1 MANLG
6 DVVTKI
12 RSKNA
17 GPFWIT
23 VDIFCGSDAIFDLVC
38 QRVTPAVVAALT
50 GHEAG
55 AVKRFE
61 MRDLLVLKL
70 SFARHHVQGSRFD
83 RDMHGAQI
91 ATLFAEWDVT

>member
-6 DVVTKI
+6 SEVTKI

-23 VDIFCGSDAIFDLVC
+23 VDIFCGADDVFDMVC
-38 QRVTPAVVAALT
+38 QRVTPILAATLT
-50 GHEAG
+50 GQEAT
-55 AVKRFE
+55 AIRRFE
-61 MRDLLVLKL
+61 MRDLMVLKL

-91 ATLFAEWDVT
+91 ATLFAEWDFG

>member
-1 MANLG
+1 MTNLG
-6 DVVTKI
+6 SVVTKI

-23 VDIFCGSDAIFDLVC
+23 VDIFCGSEAVFDMVC
-38 QRVTPAVVAALT
+38 QRVTPTVAAVLT
-50 GHEAG
+50 GHEIA
-55 AVKRFE
+55 AVRRFE

-70 SFARHHVQGSRFD
+70 SFARHHVQGSCLD

-91 ATLFAEWDVT
+91 ATLFAEWDIT

>member
-6 DVVTKI
+6 SVVTKI

-23 VDIFCGSDAIFDLVC
+23 VDIFCGADDVFDMVC
-38 QRVTPAVVAALT
+38 QRVTPIVAATLT
-50 GHEAG
+50 GQEAT
-55 AVKRFE
+55 AIRRFE
-61 MRDLLVLKL
+61 MRDLMVLKL

-91 ATLFAEWDVT
+91 ATLFAEWDLG

>member
-6 DVVTKI
+6 SVVTKI

-23 VDIFCGSDAIFDLVC
+23 VDIFCGTDDVFDMVC
-38 QRVTPAVVAALT
+38 AHVTPSVVATLT
-50 GHEAG
+50 KHEET

-61 MRDLLVLKL
+61 MRDLSVLKL
-70 SFARHHVQGSRFD
+70 SFARHHVQGSRCD

-91 ATLFAEWDVT
+91 ATLFAELDMR

>member
-6 DVVTKI
+6 SVVTKI

-23 VDIFCGSDAIFDLVC
+23 VDIFCGADDVFDMVC
-38 QRVTPAVVAALT
+38 QRVTPIVVATLT
-50 GHEAG
+50 GQEAT
-55 AVKRFE
+55 AVRRFE
-61 MRDLLVLKL
+61 MRDLMVLKL
-70 SFARHHVQGSRFD
+70 SFPRHHVQGSRFD

-91 ATLFAEWDVT
+91 ATLFAEWDLG